1 MKKNEKNETL
11 FSYDVV
17 AKAMLTAILTYSLSQ
32 FGWIATLIV
41 CVVIFVA
48 IAGYNLIQ
56 ADKKQKTKAEAE
68 AKAKAE
74 AEAKAKAEQLAKAEA
89 EAKDKAE
96 QLAKTLEEVKALKKQ
111 LQGSKKGGENNE

>member
-1 MKKNEKNETL
+1 MMKKNEKNETL

-56 ADKKQKTKAEAE
+56 ADKEQKAKEEAE

-74 AEAKAKAEQLAKAEA
+74 AEAKAK
-89 EAKDKAE
+89 DE

>member
-1 MKKNEKNETL
+1 MMKENEKIEKIDNKML
-11 FSYDVV
+11 FWS
-17 AKAMLTAILTYSLSQ
+17 AFTAILTEALHQY
-32 FGWIATLIV
+32 GWIAFGIALVI
-41 CVVIFVA
+41 IFVA

-56 ADKKQKTKAEAE
+56 ADKEQKTKAEAE

-74 AEAKAKAEQLAKAEA
+74 AEAKDKAEQLAKAEA

-111 LQGSKKGGENNE
+111 LQGSKKGGDE